1 MNVFIFIYSVC
12 IMLVFFA
19 AAILSLA
26 AYLVSERK
34 SFLPQVSLFVFYII
48 ELAGIFGNE
57 WLSQNVAFS
66 GEFYYEIS
74 SPVLR
79 VITGTG
85 ILASLWLMML
95 RMLDIH
101 DRSTAIIPP
110 VIYALASILVLTV
123 MPHGQMRQFAFYTL
137 RQAFAAFI
145 LFFAFMKWA
154 ASKDGAYRER
164 LGKHPVNFIILCLL
178 VLVVVFEDLWVIVLA
193 PMPDPNVSSLTL
205 YLSERNFSE
214 NILMI
219 FIAYHCIMKALN
231 LLKLRFSQPQSEIN
245 QEGDLA
251 HHIADALPSYAKA
264 NGLSARESEVMALVL
279 SGKDNRAIAN
289 ELFLSE
295 GTIKSHVHNIMKKT
309 GTGSRE
315 ELKKSFWAA

>member
-57 WLSQNVAFS
+57 WLSQNISFS
-66 GEFYYEIS
+66 SEFYYEIS
-74 SPVLR
+74 FPVLR

-110 VIYALASILVLTV
+110 AIYALASILVLTV
-123 MPHGQMRQFAFYTL
+123 MPHGQMRQFAFYAL

-145 LFFAFMKWA
+145 LVFTFMKWA

-164 LGKHPVNFIILCLL
+164 LGKHHVNYIILCLL
-178 VLVVVFEDLWVIVLA
+178 VLLVFFEDLWVIILA

-231 LLKLRFSQPQSEIN
+231 LLKLRFSQPQSEIS

-251 HHIADALPSYAKA
+251 HHIADAMPSFAKA
-264 NGLSARESEVMALVL
+264 NKLSTRESEVLALVL
-279 SGKDNRAIAN
+279 AGKDNRAIAS

-309 GTGSRE
+309 STGSRE